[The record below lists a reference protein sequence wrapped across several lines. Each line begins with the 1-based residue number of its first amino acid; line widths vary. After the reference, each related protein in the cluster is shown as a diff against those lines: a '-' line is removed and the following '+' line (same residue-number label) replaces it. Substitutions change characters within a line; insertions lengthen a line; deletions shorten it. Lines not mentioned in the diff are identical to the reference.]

1 MIKLFAHRGYVE
13 NNIKQNSIASLKN
26 AVKNQFKGVEFDVW
40 NVNNDL
46 IISHDKPKSD
56 PLNLLPKFKDYLIFK
71 NQIEYWIDFKNLDLK
86 NIEVTLKI
94 LEEEI
99 LKANIDFDRI
109 FFAPYITNYDLLYKI
124 IKDFRDYFKIKIN
137 IVGVC
142 DNKSQISEIVD
153 LIDIQTLDYI
163 SIDYRLIDASLLKLI
178 DPNKIFAWTVNDIKI
193 INDLY
198 MLGVNKFATD
208 NVKL

>member
-26 AVKNQFKGVEFDVW
+26 AVKNQFKGIEFDVW
-40 NVNNDL
+40 NINNDL

-94 LEEEI
+94 LEE
-99 LKANIDFDRI
+99 
-109 FFAPYITNYDLLYKI
+109 
-124 IKDFRDYFKIKIN
+124 
-137 IVGVC
+137 
-142 DNKSQISEIVD
+142 
-153 LIDIQTLDYI
+153 
-163 SIDYRLIDASLLKLI
+163 
-178 DPNKIFAWTVNDIKI
+178 
-193 INDLY
+193 
-198 MLGVNKFATD
+198 
-208 NVKL
+208 